1 METYDVAIIGAGVV
15 GSLVA
20 RELSRYQLQVCLLEK
35 GEDVAVGATR
45 ANSAIVH
52 GGFDPLPGTL
62 KAKLNVRGTV
72 MMPQLAEELHVP
84 YRRNGSLVV
93 AFSEEEEPILGELY
107 RRGVEN
113 GVPGLR
119 LLTAAE
125 ALELEP
131 HLSPSA
137 AAALLCESSGIISP
151 YELAIAAA
159 GNAMDNGVALKTGF
173 CVDQIEEQDGAFVLR
188 SGADTVACRYAVNCA
203 GQYADEIARIM
214 GETDVDVVPKKGEY
228 LLLDK
233 QAGSLVSHT
242 IFQVPTAAGKGV
254 LVTPT
259 VDGNLLIGPTSHAV
273 SSKEDRDV
281 TREGIEE
288 IRHKA
293 EKSVSG
299 LPLRQVIRSFAGL
312 RASVEGG
319 DFVLRPGRRSP
330 RFIHALGIDSP
341 GLSAAPAIA
350 EELVVLLQAAGLIC
364 QMKDGF
370 ISQRISAHAFR
381 DLPPEEKNMW
391 IAKDPRF
398 GHIVCRCEGVT
409 EGEIVAA
416 IHQNPPAHTVD
427 AVKRRTRA
435 GMGRCQSGFCT
446 TYITELLAQ
455 ELHMPEEHVVKD
467 GKNAYMLVGRTK
479 RQQAGGRAR

>member
-1 METYDVAIIGAGVV
+1 MRGMEIYDVAIIGAGVV

-20 RELSRYQLQVCLLEK
+20 RELSRYQLHVCLLEK
-35 GEDVAVGATR
+35 GEDVAEGATR

-62 KAKLNVRGTV
+62 KAKLNVRGAAL
-72 MMPQLAEELHVP
+72 MPQLAGELHVP

-93 AFSEEEEPILGELY
+93 AFSAEEEPVLRELY
-107 RRGVEN
+107 RRGMDN

-119 LLTAAE
+119 LLTASE
-125 ALELEP
+125 VLTLEP
-131 HLSPSA
+131 HLSPTA
-137 AAALLCESSGIISP
+137 TAALLCESSGIISP

-159 GNAMDNGVALKTGF
+159 GNAMDNGVILRTGF
-173 CVDQIEEQDGAFVLR
+173 PVKQIEEQDGAFVIR
-188 SGADTVACRYAVNCA
+188 SDTGAVACRYAVNCA
-203 GQYADEIARIM
+203 GQNADEIAHRM
-214 GETDVDVVPKKGEY
+214 GETDISVLPKKGEY

-233 QAGSLVSHT
+233 QAGDLVSHT

-273 SSKEDRDV
+273 ASKEDRDV

-288 IRHKA
+288 IRRKA

-312 RASVEGG
+312 RASMEGG
-319 DFVLRPGRRSP
+319 DFVLRPARKNP
-330 RFIHALGIDSP
+330 RFIHTLGIDSP

-350 EELVVLLQAAGLIC
+350 EEVVALLRAAGLAC
-364 QMKDGF
+364 KKKEGF
-370 ISQRISAHAFR
+370 LSQRISAHAFR
-381 DLPPEEKNMW
+381 DMPPEEKNAR

-398 GHIVCRCEGVT
+398 GHIVCRCESVT

-446 TYITELLAQ
+446 TYITELLAR
-455 ELHMPEEHVVKD
+455 ELHMPEETVVKA

-479 RQQAGGRAR
+479 RQ